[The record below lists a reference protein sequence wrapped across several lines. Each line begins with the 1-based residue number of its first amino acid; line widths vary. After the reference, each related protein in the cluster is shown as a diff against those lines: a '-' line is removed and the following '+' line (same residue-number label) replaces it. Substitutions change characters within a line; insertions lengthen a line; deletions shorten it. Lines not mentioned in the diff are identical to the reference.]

1 VPGHVDQLIRPEQRL
16 FLPESWDTD
25 AERRR
30 KAHVPAGEGHRPK
43 WQLALELPDE
53 LATWELVSAVT
64 LADPAYGEV
73 GEFRLGLEQR
83 QLAYVV

>member
-43 WQLALELPDE
+43 
-53 LATWELVSAVT
+53 
-64 LADPAYGEV
+64 
-73 GEFRLGLEQR
+73 
-83 QLAYVV
+83 